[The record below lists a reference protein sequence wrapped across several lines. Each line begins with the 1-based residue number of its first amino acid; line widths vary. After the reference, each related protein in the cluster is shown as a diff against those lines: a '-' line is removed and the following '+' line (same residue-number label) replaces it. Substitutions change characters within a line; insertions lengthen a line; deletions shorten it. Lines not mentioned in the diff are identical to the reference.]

1 MDILFYNFTKKEFPI
16 FFTDLEKPFE
26 HEILIN
32 MFPRKFV
39 AKEEI
44 IGVDQTSE
52 CLYFVKKG
60 TVIVGNKDGVTTYV
74 EMPSG
79 SYFGDYLI
87 FFKLKSSNA
96 FIAKTDVQ
104 CMCLNKA
111 ELIDICEMF
120 PASAR
125 LLKYRAYLKRKF
137 IREQKLRVE
146 KGQGS
151 LKEAKEGFALKALND
166 MNFEKILEEC
176 TNNSGQNDDD
186 PALVEDKTQELLGY
200 AKNLNVF
207 SPKFL
212 S

>member
-1 MDILFYNFTKKEFPI
+1 
-16 FFTDLEKPFE
+16 
-26 HEILIN
+26 
-32 MFPRKFV
+32 
-39 AKEEI
+39 
-44 IGVDQTSE
+44 
-52 CLYFVKKG
+52 
-60 TVIVGNKDGVTTYV
+60 
-74 EMPSG
+74 
-79 SYFGDYLI
+79 
-87 FFKLKSSNA
+87 
-96 FIAKTDVQ
+96 
-104 CMCLNKA
+104 
-111 ELIDICEMF
+111 MF